1 MFEQTDEEGKYAVN
15 LTKNGEK
22 TRVVVDDYFPCLDG
36 EPVFSRAK
44 GAELWVLI
52 L

>member
-22 TRVVVDDYFPCLDG
+22 ERVIVDDRFPCLDG
-36 EPVFSRAK
+36 ELVFSRAK